1 MSGWLARWRERNED
15 GAALATVVI
24 VGFVLLT
31 LVTTGSL
38 VAMSGMQKSST
49 DADWNA
55 AMAAAYAGVDDY
67 QSRLANDNSYVQY
80 GNPAAK
86 FSAGSAVA
94 LPASENS
101 AFGVGTT
108 GTWAT
113 VAGSSGAASYRYE
126 VDNSQYANSGILK
139 LRSTGRVGKELRS
152 VVVNLKQQG
161 FIDFLYFTDYE
172 IQDPKYSG
180 KNATTCTKYAW
191 ASRPADCSN
200 IAFDL
205 GDTTNGPA
213 HSNDTI
219 RICDA
224 TFNGPVTTA
233 YNPTSGPRYD
243 ARNSNGTACSG
254 QDFAVA
260 GGPTYSPVIG
270 MPPTNAQMK
279 KEVRYDIP
287 AEVPRPGCLYTGPTR
302 ITFNAG
308 GTMTVRSPLTKAT
321 QINGAATPVAK
332 SPAPTQCG
340 DPAQLASAT
349 GQTIPVLDRN
359 LIFVQNV
366 PASSSDPNFT
376 STTKVPTACK
386 TPTTS
391 QQPESLPTNGLGY
404 PLANEDLGSSSVVE
418 SYNCRYGDVFVEGD
432 MHGLMSIAAEN
443 YVYVTGNIKYV
454 DPQADMLGLVG
465 NNAVWVWNPVNSSG
479 SSLLSS
485 TSKANRRIDAAILS
499 VAHTFQVQNKE
510 KGGDRGTLTV
520 NGALAQK
527 FRGIV
532 RYGTN
537 GYTNGYIKNY
547 VYDARFRYMAPP
559 KFLSPVTTTY
569 GVSELVEVA
578 GALNPDGSCVKKAG
592 FCI

>member
-1 MSGWLARWRERNED
+1 MMRFANTWSGLQSRKEE

-38 VAMSGMQKSST
+38 VALSGIQKSST

-67 QSRLANDNSYVQY
+67 QSRLANDNTYVQY
-80 GNPAAK
+80 GNPSAK
-86 FSAGSAVA
+86 FSSTSTVA
-94 LPASENS
+94 LPSPGNA

-108 GTWAT
+108 GPWAT

-191 ASRPADCSN
+191 ASRPSDCSN

-213 HSNDTI
+213 HSNDAI

-233 YNPTSGPRYD
+233 YNPASGLRYTAKD
-243 ARNSNGTACSG
+243 SNGNNCNG
-254 QDFAVA
+254 QEFAVA
-260 GGPTYSPVIG
+260 GSPAYSPVIG

-287 AEVPRPGCLYTGPTR
+287 AEVPRPGCLYTGPTK
-302 ITFNAG
+302 ITLNAG
-308 GTMTVRSPLTKAT
+308 GTMTVQSPLTKAT
-321 QINGAATPVAK
+321 QIDGAATPVAK
-332 SPAPTQCG
+332 TPPPIQCG
-340 DPAQLASAT
+340 DPAQLASAS

-366 PASSSDPNFT
+366 PASSTDPNHT
-376 STTKVPTACK
+376 STATL
-386 TPTTS
+386 PTTCKATTYA
-391 QQPESLPTNGLGY
+391 QPTNGLGY
-404 PLANEDLGSSSVVE
+404 PLANEDLGSSSVAD

-432 MHGLMSIAAEN
+432 MRGLMTIAAEN
-443 YVYVTGNIKYV
+443 FVYVTGNIKYV

-479 SSLLSS
+479 NSLLSA
-485 TSKANRRIDAAILS
+485 TSKSNRRIDAAILS

-520 NGALAQK
+520 NGAIAQK

-532 RYGTN
+532 RN
-537 GYTNGYIKNY
+537 GSNGYIKNY

-578 GALNPDGSCVKKAG
+578 SALNPDGSCVKKVG